1 MVSGEPV
8 AVWRIKLTNLGAT
21 SRHLRIASYRDLV
34 MNEGGVERR
43 DSPYNALHVGTT
55 FVRPLAAIFARNRLL
70 KNQSGDFASKRLSRE
85 IAFHAIGQCDA
96 VRLVGYEDVRS
107 RFLGLGQRRDPDAL
121 TRRPLLRDP
130 ADEGLLYG
138 FDPCAALLVEIELP
152 PEGSAELTL
161 IDGWAENEAL
171 AAQKIEK
178 HLSAK
183 LPAEALAATFALHR
197 ALAPAI
203 VPVLPRFAFSED
215 GRELQTA
222 PAAPRPFSHVMAG
235 PHGLGAVAT
244 HDGDIFAFHRNARAN
259 SLTPFRMG
267 EGRNAPPGQAIYVV
281 EKDSGEV
288 HAATLL
294 PLRRPDTH
302 YDAVFG
308 RGVVT
313 FTSESP
319 SLALEQKL
327 FVAPDEPVEILLLT
341 LRNRTDREQ
350 IYRIAPVLEIILAE
364 TPPDLVGALET
375 ETDDS
380 GRALYFANPR
390 NEFVH
395 TWAFVSTSLDADCC
409 DSLRAKILGRKKPAP
424 IRAFPSWLCM
434 ATPIRAPRT
443 MAAAP
448 PVSPA

>member
-1 MVSGEPV
+1 MPPKGS
-8 AVWRIKLTNLGAT
+8 
-21 SRHLRIASYRDLV
+21 
-34 MNEGGVERR
+34 VE
-43 DSPYNALHVGTT
+43 L
-55 FVRPLAAIFARNRLL
+55 
-70 KNQSGDFASKRLSRE
+70 
-85 IAFHAIGQCDA
+85 A
-96 VRLVGYEDVRS
+96 VRR
-107 RFLGLGQRRDPDAL
+107 RLGR
-121 TRRPLLRDP
+121 T
-130 ADEGLLYG
+130 
-138 FDPCAALLVEIELP
+138 
-152 PEGSAELTL
+152 
-161 IDGWAENEAL
+161 NEAV

-235 PHGLGAVAT
+235 PRGLGAVAT

-313 FTSESP
+313 FASESP

-341 LRNRTDREQ
+341 LRNLTDREQ
-350 IYRIAPVLEIILAE
+350 IYRIAP
-364 TPPDLVGALET
+364 GARNHARRNAAGF
-375 ETDDS
+375 
-380 GRALYFANPR
+380 GRTRWRRRRMTADARFISPIRAMNSCA
-390 NEFVH
+390 

-409 DSLRAKILGRKKPAP
+409 DFSRAKILGRKKAGADPRVPFLALHGHADP
-424 IRAFPSWLCM
+424 
-434 ATPIRAPRT
+434 APRT

-448 PVSPA
+448 PVFPA